1 MCRWVILN
9 GAYYILAEH
18 DHVLYSMNNFEHN
31 TPLEGNKDD
40 APHETRLYP
49 YNKVLLSEEEEVEP
63 TSRFVSRGALGG
75 EYSFR

>member
-1 MCRWVILN
+1 
-9 GAYYILAEH
+9 
-18 DHVLYSMNNFEHN
+18 MNNFEHN